1 MIYSLKMTVS
11 LTVWPEELAWT
22 KNQFCSRMTRNVIW
36 LILSKNK
43 ILLVAFLF
51 HTSFRNLENVRPLSA
66 KSILPLQF
74 YALSQVGINLKYGS
88 FPIDGKFLV
97 ELLSLVSPRV
107 LVRQHSTHYQKRQW
121 PSAMRNSRLYL
132 ISKLAWSMYNACIHQ
147 KINTYLLHTACMF
160 SYWM

>member
-1 MIYSLKMTVS
+1 MCDHCL
-11 LTVWPEELAWT
+11 P
-22 KNQFCSRMTRNVIW
+22 NQ
-36 LILSKNK
+36 
-43 ILLVAFLF
+43 
-51 HTSFRNLENVRPLSA
+51 SFPCNFMA
-66 KSILPLQF
+66 

-147 KINTYLLHTACMF
+147 KINTYLHTACMF
-160 SYWM
+160 SY